1 MLNLLIENINHDGE
15 GIARNKGKVVFIP
28 FTIVGEQVNVEIV
41 EDKKYYSRGILKEI
55 VTKSSHRIEAKC
67 PYYYNCGGCSYQ
79 HMAYEMQT
87 SLKQK
92 IVQNTFKRIGGIDFE
107 VKELIG
113 MQKPWN
119 YRNKVTWHLVEEQK
133 SIKMG
138 FYRMRSN
145 ILIDIQQCTLLKPVL
160 NEVSHIIREMIHE
173 LKIGEKSSIMIRHSN
188 DLNKVMIEFINCIPG
203 KNLLKKLSGKAHSI
217 YLQQRGS
224 SKLLFGEKGLTQRT
238 GHSTFILGPHDFF
251 QINPEQNEKLI
262 HLVRQYLDLSGT
274 EKVLDAYCGVGTFS
288 INIARDAFRV
298 LGIDSNLQAINN
310 AINNTLLNN
319 IRNCQF
325 IAGSCE
331 HVLVNLKTRFN
342 RIIVDPPRAGLKEA
356 FIRSILSVC
365 PKIIVYISCNP
376 STLARD
382 IKQFILND
390 YKLIDIQPLDM
401 FPQTSN
407 IENIVLLQKI

>member
-1 MLNLLIENINHDGE
+1 MLNLLIENINHNGE
-15 GIARNKGKVVFIP
+15 GVARNEGKVVFIP

-41 EDKKYYSRGILKEI
+41 EDKKYYSRGVLREI
-55 VTKSSHRIEAKC
+55 VTKSPHRIEAKC

-79 HMAYEMQT
+79 HMTYDIQI

-92 IVQNTFKRIGGIDFE
+92 IVQDTFKRIGGINFE

-113 MQKPWN
+113 MQKPWY
-119 YRNKVTWHLVEEQK
+119 YRNKVAWHLFQGQNGVR
-133 SIKMG
+133 MG
-138 FYRMRSN
+138 YYRLHSN
-145 ILIDIQQCTLLKPVL
+145 SLVDIHQCLLLEPIL
-160 NEVSHIIREMIHE
+160 NEVSQIIREMIHE
-173 LKIGEKSSIMIRHSN
+173 LKIGEKSSIMIRQSN

-203 KNLLKKLSGKAHSI
+203 KNLLKKLSGKTHSI

-224 SKLLFGEKGLTQRT
+224 LKLLFGEKELIQKAGYF
-238 GHSTFILGPHDFF
+238 TFTLGPHDFF

-262 HLVRQYLDLSGT
+262 HLIRQYLDLSGT
-274 EKVLDAYCGVGTFS
+274 DKVLDAYCGVGAFS
-288 INIARDAFRV
+288 INIAGDAFQV
-298 LGIDSNLQAINN
+298 LGIDSNLQTINN

-319 IRNCQF
+319 IKNCQF

-342 RIIVDPPRAGLKEA
+342 RIIVDPPRTGLKEA
-356 FIRSILSVC
+356 FIRNILSVS
-365 PKIIVYISCNP
+365 PEIIVYISCNP

-382 IKQFILND
+382 IKQFIMND
-390 YKLIDIQPLDM
+390 YKLLDIQPLDM
-401 FPQTSN
+401 FPQTSS